1 MKQIYPKNVYKLRE
15 TLFEKLEGLN
25 FPVSE
30 DNKILN
36 ILAIFNFES
45 ICVATEELKK
55 HKLQP
60 GLENMF
66 HFSLYIIKPD

>member
-1 MKQIYPKNVYKLRE
+1 MEHIYPKNVYDLQE
-15 TLFEKLEGLN
+15 TLFEKLEGFS

-30 DNKILN
+30 DNKFLN
-36 ILAIFNFES
+36 SLAIFNFES

-60 GLENMF
+60 GLENLF
-66 HFSLYIIKPD
+66 QFQSLYHQN

>member
-1 MKQIYPKNVYKLRE
+1 MEHIYPKNVYDLQE
-15 TLFEKLEGLN
+15 TLFEKLEGFS

-30 DNKILN
+30 DNKLLN
-36 ILAIFNFES
+36 SLAIFNFES

-66 HFSLYIIKPD
+66 QFQCQCYQN

>member
-1 MKQIYPKNVYKLRE
+1 MKHFYPKNVYELRE
-15 TLFEKLEGLN
+15 TLFEKLKGFNL
-25 FPVSE
+25 PVSE
-30 DNKILN
+30 DNKLLN
-36 ILAIFNFES
+36 NLAFFNFES

-66 HFSLYIIKPD
+66 QFQSLYHQI